1 MKRFIIDEML
11 PCETTYIE
19 TVYVGTGREVLSFF
33 KNLMKHTNRISCKY
47 ENNNGLPFV
56 DTRGIQGIE
65 LCLAQEYSIYW
76 TPRFRVMSK
85 NETSKFLLEML

>member
-47 ENNNGLPFV
+47 ENNNGLPFC
-56 DTRGIQGIE
+56 RHKGNSRYRII
-65 LCLAQEYSIYW
+65 
-76 TPRFRVMSK
+76 P
-85 NETSKFLLEML
+85 

>member
-47 ENNNGLPFV
+47 ENNNGLPYV
-56 DTRGIQGIE
+56 DINGIQGIE
-65 LCLAQEYSIYW
+65 LYLDLEGTIYW
-76 TPRFRVMSK
+76 HPRIRLMSK

>member
-19 TVYVGTGREVLSFF
+19 TVYVGTGREILSLY
-33 KNLMKHTNRISCKY
+33 KGLIKHTNRVTDKY
-47 ENNNGLPFV
+47 NNGLPYV
-56 DTRGIQGIE
+56 DINGIQGIE